1 MRIFIIIYLD
11 ISKWKRADMGFL
23 YYCLKTPA
31 MSNFNR
37 NIWDHSDIKDGEGG
51 KKKFKKDDDKTPVMH
66 FSNLVSSM
74 QLIVSNQSSIVVLL
88 NTWM

>member
-1 MRIFIIIYLD
+1 MWREICIPSDNGY
-11 ISKWKRADMGFL
+11 S
-23 YYCLKTPA
+23 LKVYRFASAP
-31 MSNFNR
+31 F
-37 NIWDHSDIKDGEGG
+37 IKDGEVG

-88 NTWM
+88 NT